1 LYFFLHIF
9 SIYLR
14 KDSQATGLIMKIP
27 HTQPLTLDQVDQVL
41 SQARAEGWVLSYL
54 PQKHQLLI
62 DKGNDWLAKLFLP
75 WTCTWDAQQ
84 GITTNPDA
92 HFSLVLVRAGQ
103 AAVGYFH
110 QGQLIDHKVFRA
122 YMVRQKQG
130 KSQFKYLKT
139 KGKSRAGSR
148 IRLAETLLFFNEIN
162 ERLRTYHAQYP
173 MDFWG
178 LSCGKTLWPLLFD
191 AEVTPPF
198 TSKTP
203 QLIELPYHVA
213 QASFEEVREIGKRI
227 NQYHLLRSE
236 LGMIALVL
244 QGSPSVE
251 QDSDDW

>member
-1 LYFFLHIF
+1 
-9 SIYLR
+9 
-14 KDSQATGLIMKIP
+14 MKIP
-27 HTQPLTLDQVDQVL
+27 NAQLLSLDQVTQVL
-41 SQARAEGWVLSYL
+41 AQADAEGWGISYL

-62 DKGNDWLAKLFLP
+62 ERGSDWLAKLFLP
-75 WTCTWDAQQ
+75 WTCSWDTAE
-84 GITTNPDA
+84 GIMTNPDA

-162 ERLRTYHAQYP
+162 ERLRTYDTQYP
-173 MDFWG
+173 IDFWG
-178 LSCGKTLWPLLFD
+178 LSIGKTLWPLLFD
-191 AEVTPPF
+191 AEVAPPF

-213 QASFEEVREIGKRI
+213 QASFEEVQEIGKRI

-236 LGMIALVL
+236 LGSKALGM
-244 QGSPSVE
+244 QGSPSAE
-251 QDSDDW
+251 EETEDW

>member
-1 LYFFLHIF
+1 
-9 SIYLR
+9 
-14 KDSQATGLIMKIP
+14 M
-27 HTQPLTLDQVDQVL
+27 
-41 SQARAEGWVLSYL
+41 
-54 PQKHQLLI
+54 
-62 DKGNDWLAKLFLP
+62 
-75 WTCTWDAQQ
+75 
-84 GITTNPDA
+84 TNPDA

-110 QGQLIDHKVFRA
+110 QGQLIDHKVIRA

-162 ERLRTYHAQYP
+162 ERLRAYDTQYP
-173 MDFWG
+173 IDFWG
-178 LSCGKTLWPLLFD
+178 LSIGKTLWPLLFD
-191 AEVTPPF
+191 AEVAPPF

-213 QASFEEVREIGKRI
+213 QASFEEVQEIGKRV

-236 LGMIALVL
+236 LGSIVFGM
-244 QGSPSVE
+244 QGSPSTE
-251 QDSDDW
+251 EETEDW

>member
-1 LYFFLHIF
+1 
-9 SIYLR
+9 
-14 KDSQATGLIMKIP
+14 MKIP
-27 HTQPLTLDQVDQVL
+27 NAQLLTLDQVTQVL
-41 SQARAEGWVLSYL
+41 AQANAEGWDVSYL

-62 DKGNDWLAKLFLP
+62 ERGSDWLAKLFLP
-75 WTCTWDAQQ
+75 WTSSWDTAK
-84 GITTNPDA
+84 GIMTNPDA
-92 HFSLVLVRAGQ
+92 HFSLILVRAGQ

-162 ERLRTYHAQYP
+162 ERLRTYDAQYP
-173 MDFWG
+173 IDFWG
-178 LSCGKTLWPLLFD
+178 LSIGKTLWPLFFD
-191 AEVTPPF
+191 AEVAPPF

-213 QASFEEVREIGKRI
+213 QASFEEVQEIGKRV

-236 LGMIALVL
+236 LGSIVL
-244 QGSPSVE
+244 EMQGSPSAE
-251 QDSDDW
+251 EETENW